1 MQKRLGKIGT
11 VRREIRGKAC
21 PLCGGYR
28 YQLLV
33 HSSTAPEEASDMLAR
48 CVQCNRPR
56 QLDDGFWKNLLEDIK
71 VPDHKQALAKPL
83 ELWQTYRKRKE
94 ETRKAIQMLAISGAV
109 RPGNVE
115 FRYSTSPDESG
126 ILARSFAVAPPSEP
140 DSPTPMH
147 LFYSRLQTRVLHVIE
162 RLRLQESCAHLQSR
176 CLHLFHWIRREL
188 TARSY
193 FSRI

>member
-1 MQKRLGKIGT
+1 
-11 VRREIRGKAC
+11 
-21 PLCGGYR
+21 
-28 YQLLV
+28 
-33 HSSTAPEEASDMLAR
+33 
-48 CVQCNRPR
+48 
-56 QLDDGFWKNLLEDIK
+56 LDDGFWKNLVDIK

-140 DSPTPMH
+140 DSPAPLH

>member
-33 HSSTAPEEASDMLAR
+33 HSSTATEEESNMLAR

-56 QLDDGFWKNLLEDIK
+56 QLDDGFWKNLVDIK

-126 ILARSFAVAPPSEP
+126 ILARSFAVAPPSET
-140 DSPTPMH
+140 DSPTPLH
-147 LFYSRLQTRVLHVIE
+147 LLYGRLQTRVLHAIE
-162 RLRLQESCAHLQSR
+162 RLKLQESYVQLQSR

>member
-33 HSSTAPEEASDMLAR
+33 HSSTAAEETSDMLAR

-56 QLDDGFWKNLLEDIK
+56 QLDDGFWKNLVDIK

-126 ILARSFAVAPPSEP
+126 ILARSFAVAPPSET
-140 DSPTPMH
+140 DSPTPLH
-147 LFYSRLQTRVLHVIE
+147 LLYGRLQTRVLHVIE
-162 RLRLQESCAHLQSR
+162 RLRLQESYAHLQSR